1 MKTRAITIGIGL
13 VALLVLGAWWLG
25 TRDASA
31 AASQILEAT
40 GTIEARKVNLSS
52 EIGGKVLDVLAEEGE
67 SVSAGQPL
75 VHIDDTLL
83 KLQRDQAQANLD
95 LLINGPTAEQLS
107 AAEAQLAQAE
117 ANLHLAQVTFDQVTG
132 SSRPEE
138 IAATNAALGRARAQ
152 YYDMTVPLTSDQRE
166 EIRSAL
172 TIAEGNLKDAR
183 SRRDDLVKDSNN
195 PEFTVSAADAAV
207 SDAQAVLDA
216 IQKAQDLAND
226 ENQPYY
232 VKIEA
237 VRLAFEAAQFNLN
250 QAKARREAL
259 ADDDQTTSAAQK
271 AANATREDAQA
282 MLDAAESA
290 YDALT
295 EGVHAE
301 RLNATWDEIQ
311 RLQTRLAS
319 FGIGNPSAASV
330 ETLLAQI
337 DAAQAARD
345 LAAANLAELQKGTRQ
360 EQIEAAQAQVDMLDA
375 QIDKLTLIAP
385 WDGVVLTRS
394 IEPGSTALP
403 GSTLLEIGRLD
414 RLELTVYLPE
424 EKFGQVAPGQSVNV
438 SVDAFPSRT
447 FDGVV
452 LRLANEAEFTPTN
465 VQTKEDRTRL
475 VYAVTIG
482 LENPDL
488 ALKPGMI
495 ADALFTP

>member
-1 MKTRAITIGIGL
+1 MKTKTLVISIGL
-13 VALLVLGAWWLG
+13 IVLVGLGAWWLG
-25 TRDASA
+25 TRNVSA
-31 AASQILEAT
+31 AASQTLEVT

-52 EIGGKVLDVLAEEGE
+52 EMGGKVLDVLAEEGE

-75 VHIDDTLL
+75 VQIDDTLL
-83 KLQRDQAQANLD
+83 KLQRDRAQANLD

-117 ANLHLAQVTFDQVTG
+117 ANLHLVQVTFDQVTG
-132 SSRPEE
+132 YSRPEE
-138 IAATNAALGRARAQ
+138 IKAASSALDQARAQ
-152 YYDMTVPLTSDQRE
+152 YFGMTAPLTSDQRE

-183 SRRDDLVKDSNN
+183 SRRDDLAKDSNN
-195 PEFTVSAADAAV
+195 PEFTIAAADAAV
-207 SDAQAVLDA
+207 ADAQVVMEAV
-216 IQKAQDLAND
+216 QKAQDLADD
-226 ENQPYY
+226 ENQPSYLQT
-232 VKIEA
+232 EA
-237 VRLAFEAAQFNLN
+237 VRLAFEAAQSNLN
-250 QAKARREAL
+250 QSKARREAL
-259 ADDDQTTSAAQK
+259 ADDDRTTSAAQK
-271 AANATREDAQA
+271 AADATRDDAQA

-295 EGVHAE
+295 EGVSAE
-301 RLNATWDEIQ
+301 RLKASWEETQ
-311 RLQTRLAS
+311 RLQTRLTS
-319 FGIGNPSAASV
+319 FGISNPSAASV

-360 EQIEAAQAQVDMLDA
+360 EQIEAAQAQVDALDV
-375 QIDKLTLIAP
+375 QIGKQTLLAP

-424 EKFGQVAPGQSVNV
+424 DEFGRVSPGQLASV
-438 SVDAFPSRT
+438 SIDAYPDRT
-447 FDGVV
+447 FNGVV
-452 LRLANEAEFTPTN
+452 LRLADEAEFTPTN

-475 VYAVTIG
+475 VYAVTIS
-482 LENPDL
+482 LDNPDL
-488 ALKPGMI
+488 LLKPGMI
-495 ADALFTP
+495 ADVTFE

>member
-1 MKTRAITIGIGL
+1 MKTKTLVISIGL
-13 VALLVLGAWWLG
+13 IILLGLGAWWLG
-25 TRDASA
+25 TRNVSA

-52 EIGGKVLDVLAEEGE
+52 EVGGKVLDVLTEEGE

-75 VHIDDTLL
+75 VYIDDTLL
-83 KLQRDQAQANLD
+83 KLQRDQAQASLD

-117 ANLHLAQVTFDQVTG
+117 ANLHLAQVTFDQVTR

-138 IAATNAALGRARAQ
+138 IKATSAALDQARAQ
-152 YYDMTVPLTSDQRE
+152 YYDMTVPLTSEQME
-166 EIRSAL
+166 EIRSAV

-183 SRRDDLVKDSNN
+183 SRRDDLAKDSNN
-195 PEFTVSAADAAV
+195 PEFTIAAADAAV
-207 SDAQAVLDA
+207 SDAQVLLEVE
-216 IQKAQDLAND
+216 QKAQDLAND
-226 ENQPYY
+226 EDQPYY
-232 VKIEA
+232 LQVEA
-237 VRLAFEAAQFNLN
+237 TRLAFETSQSNLN

-259 ADDDQTTSAAQK
+259 ADDDRTTDAAQK
-271 AANATREDAQA
+271 AANATRDDAQD

-295 EGVHAE
+295 EGVYAE
-301 RLNATWDEIQ
+301 RLKSSWEEVQ
-311 RLQTRLAS
+311 RLQTKLAS
-319 FGIGNPSAASV
+319 FGITNPGTYSV
-330 ETLLAQI
+330 ETLLAQMN
-337 DAAQAARD
+337 AAQAARD
-345 LAAANLAELQKGTRQ
+345 LAAANLAELQNGTRQ
-360 EQIEAAQAQVDMLDA
+360 EQIDAAQAQVDMLDA

-424 EKFGQVAPGQSVNV
+424 DEFGRVPPGQPASV
-438 SVDAFPSRT
+438 SVDAYPDRT
-447 FDGVV
+447 FNGVV
-452 LRLANEAEFTPTN
+452 LRLADEAEFTPTN

-475 VYAVTIG
+475 VYAVTIS

-488 ALKPGMI
+488 SLKPGMI
-495 ADALFTP
+495 ADVTFE